1 MRTGKKKVDIK
12 YSFTN
17 ANFDQYTPEALA
29 YMQSQRYFVESCI
42 KESKYIL
49 GIDQFQTRKW
59 LAWQHQVAL
68 NFLVSSFVLKEKLL
82 NFETAPLLSARDIKE
97 MLVFKLYKQMTE
109 EQMQDRIFN
118 RHLLRQQ
125 DT

>member
-1 MRTGKKKVDIK
+1 M
-12 YSFTN
+12 
-17 ANFDQYTPEALA
+17 
-29 YMQSQRYFVESCI
+29 
-42 KESKYIL
+42 L

-82 NFETAPLLSARDIKE
+82 NFQTAPLLSARDIKE
-97 MLVFKLYKQMTE
+97 MLVFKLYKKMTE

-125 DT
+125 DINMAFKKQLNLSK

>member
-29 YMQSQRYFVESCI
+29 YMQSQRYFVERCI

-59 LAWQHQVAL
+59 
-68 NFLVSSFVLKEKLL
+68 LVSSFVLKEKLL